1 MRVQPDILPPHM
13 VVVGG
18 LSISDLRI
26 GHWFFNGGENTPTL
40 ALALAGAVTIIA
52 WRESESQA
60 VILLTSV
67 YLVYTDNSATIKT
80 L

>member
-1 MRVQPDILPPHM
+1 MGVK
-13 VVVGG
+13 
-18 LSISDLRI
+18 
-26 GHWFFNGGENTPTL
+26 NTPSQDHRGGYTRSYIRTPGGIGQ